1 MNRFLNSLA
10 VCLLAVFL
18 TAPSS
23 TTQAAGPYETPS
35 APTASSIL
43 PPNMLSGPNFVV
55 DPVVGT
61 DGYLYIYTLHTNFGD
76 VRAASTA
83 QLAVRIA
90 ETAAL
95 AKMARVNAL
104 QEFGGGIVQK
114 GEQTVQGAVA
124 LVQNP
129 LGTISGALTGVGR
142 MFSSM
147 SQDISSSGGSAGA
160 NLLGVPA
167 LARQYAKQF
176 GVDPYTTNPLVQ
188 ARLTALAQ
196 AGAAGNITG
205 DALAA
210 LIPGGVG
217 IAVSAAGTTATLN
230 TIDLTASPVSIAQQ
244 NQARL
249 AAMGVSGD
257 AASYFVANQAF
268 TPTQQSLIVA
278 ALGNLPAVGNK
289 TAFISFLADTGDPD
303 VACFRQRMA
312 QMYAGYNGGVSP
324 LSGFVPV
331 GRHVAAINAAGKL
344 VLVFP
349 TDCLFW
355 TETNAAI
362 AQAMSALAQTMPT
375 SGVELWVAGKVSPAF
390 ARNLRAMGWTVR
402 ENCAQRLLAQPY

>member
-1 MNRFLNSLA
+1 MNRCLVRLFVLA
-10 VCLLAVFL
+10 AVLGLAWPHAV
-18 TAPSS
+18 AS
-23 TTQAAGPYETPS
+23 AAGYETPS
-35 APTASSIL
+35 APPASAIL
-43 PPNMLSGPNFVV
+43 PPAMLSGPNYVV
-55 DPVVGT
+55 DPVVAT
-61 DGYLYIYTLHTNFGD
+61 DGYLYIYTLHTQFGD

-95 AKMARVNAL
+95 AKMAQVSAL

-114 GEQTVQGAVA
+114 GEQTVQGAVD

-147 SQDISSSGGSAGA
+147 SQDISSGGGSAGA
-160 NLLGVPA
+160 KLLGVPA

-230 TIDLTASPVSIAQQ
+230 NIDLTASPVTIAQQ
-244 NQARL
+244 NQNLL
-249 AAMGVSGD
+249 AAMGVSSD
-257 AASYFVANQAF
+257 AAAYFVANQAF
-268 TPTQQSLIVA
+268 TPTQQSRIVA
-278 ALGNLPAVGNK
+278 ALGNMAAVGNK
-289 TAFISFLADTGDPD
+289 TAFVSFLADTGDPD
-303 VACFRQRMA
+303 VANFRQRMA
-312 QMYAGYNGGVSP
+312 QMYAGYNAGVSP

-331 GRHVAAINAAGKL
+331 GRHVAAVNAAGKL

-349 TDCLFW
+349 TDCFFW
-355 TETNAAI
+355 TETNAVI
-362 AQAMSALAQTMPT
+362 AQAMSSLAQTMPT
-375 SGVELWVAGKVSPAF
+375 SGVELWAAGKVSPAF

-402 ENCAQRLLAQPY
+402 ENSAGRLLGQPY